1 MRSTVGEDRANQPRK
16 KRQRSNEE
24 HKFLEGRHEDIL
36 QSEQGIAECLHIGGR
51 RNSKPVG
58 LTYMAQKVPKLA
70 IFFNGSA
77 WIAWQRNGGD
87 QRRGRRTHV
96 FKLEAEFERTKIG
109 RLKELRVMEPS
120 NLTSENE
127 CIPLFLLL
135 PTEILLLILSYVDV
149 AEILTLRQVSLE

>member
-1 MRSTVGEDRANQPRK
+1 
-16 KRQRSNEE
+16 
-24 HKFLEGRHEDIL
+24 
-36 QSEQGIAECLHIGGR
+36 
-51 RNSKPVG
+51 
-58 LTYMAQKVPKLA
+58 
-70 IFFNGSA
+70 
-77 WIAWQRNGGD
+77 
-87 QRRGRRTHV
+87 
-96 FKLEAEFERTKIG
+96 LEAEFERTKIG